1 MESLLELLKQEDG
14 LIKMVKE
21 AQYLSEFYSDR
32 AGEYRHAMCNCDNDT
47 MHAVFEED
55 MQKCEMKAEVYKQK
69 EINARKELRR
79 VRKEMK
85 KYISFI
91 MSEKFDEEDGD
102 ICGF

>member
-1 MESLLELLKQEDG
+1 MESLFGLLKQEDG
-14 LIKMVKE
+14 LAKMVKE
-21 AQYLSEFYSDR
+21 AQDLSEFYSDR
-32 AGEYRHAMCNCDNDT
+32 ANEYNHAMCNCDNDT

-55 MQKCEMKAEVYKQK
+55 MQKCEMKATVYREK
-69 EINARKELRR
+69 ELKARKELRR